1 MKSATCFSVALTK
14 HISFVVMIELRS
26 GLVNGMYN
34 SREASKFE
42 SFHSNSFHIIY
53 IIHIRIRFTNH
64 KSHIAGHT
72 WLIGHNSRVA
82 DEGRGAYR
90 EGKGILADPLL
101 LV

>member
-1 MKSATCFSVALTK
+1 MESATCFSVALTQ

-34 SREASKFE
+34 SREASSFE
-42 SFHSNSFHIIY
+42 SFHSNSFHITY
-53 IIHIRIRFTNH
+53 IIHIRIKFTNH

-72 WLIGHNSRVA
+72 WLIGHSSRVA
-82 DEGRGAYR
+82 DEGIGAYR
-90 EGKGILADPLL
+90 GRIGILEDPLL